1 MTKSLLALSV
11 LAACGNA
18 ADGGGTLP
26 DAGGD
31 PVPAMITVSGQVAQA
46 VYADDVSPLPGIPV
60 RAFDRDDELTPI
72 AEATADDLGNF
83 TLSIPTN
90 GEPFDGYL
98 LAHDEFTQQ
107 QVDTYF
113 YLSAPLSAD
122 SAGLLVPL
130 LSPYL
135 MGLLVNECN
144 PDQAAGKG
152 VIVAVATDS
161 ARKPV
166 EGVTFT
172 SAPAANRYCYN
183 DGVWSPAPLQLRT
196 IADGIGYMFNVVGPV
211 TVTANKTGADFKP
224 RLVTARPDV
233 VTMVL
238 IAP

>member
-1 MTKSLLALSV
+1 MTKSLLALSM

-18 ADGGGTLP
+18 ADDGEGTP

-31 PVPAMITVSGQVAQA
+31 PVPAMITVSGQVALA
-46 VYADDVSPLPGIPV
+46 VYAETLSPQPGIPI
-60 RAFDRDDELTPI
+60 RAFDRADELTPI

-83 TLSIPTN
+83 TLSIPTD

-113 YLSAPLSAD
+113 YLPGPLSANA
-122 SAGLLVPL
+122 SGFVVPL

-135 MGLLVNECN
+135 MGLLVNDCN

-152 VIVAVATDS
+152 LIVAVATDS

-166 EGVTFT
+166 GGATFT

-196 IADGIGYMFNVVGPV
+196 DADGIGYMFNVVGPV
-211 TVTANKTGADFKP
+211 TVNANKAGAEFEP
-224 RLVTARPDV
+224 RLVTARADV